1 MAISNK
7 RRSNPEARMELR
19 EHLIELRNRIMKASL
34 GILMASVVGWFLYD
48 PVFTALSKPM
58 IDVARE
64 SSRTVEVN
72 FTGVAS
78 AFDLKLRISAF
89 LGVLIA
95 SPIWIYQLWAFI
107 TPGLT
112 KKERR
117 YALAFMLTA
126 VPLFLAGAA
135 LAFAAMENFVKFF
148 IDFTPNTAANVISV
162 EVYLDFVMRM
172 ILSFGFSFLLP
183 VILVALNMMRIL
195 PGRLIL
201 KAWRWV
207 VVASFA
213 FAAIATPTPDVTSMF
228 ILAIPLLVLF
238 GVAIGVALLN
248 DRRRAR
254 REAIDQAVFERDAAA
269 APLNEPEA
277 IDAPN
282 PVTDSD

>member
-1 MAISNK
+1 
-7 RRSNPEARMELR
+7 MELR
-19 EHLIELRNRIMKASL
+19 EHLIELRNRIVRASL
-34 GILMASVVGWFLYD
+34 GILVASVVSWFLYD
-48 PVFTALSKPM
+48 PVFAALSKPM
-58 IDVARE
+58 IDVAQE
-64 SSRTVEVN
+64 SGRTVEVN

-78 AFDLKLRISAF
+78 AFDMKLRISAF

-117 YALAFMLTA
+117 YALVFMLTA

-135 LAFAAMENFVKFF
+135 LAFSAMENFVKFF
-148 IDFTPNTAANVISV
+148 IDFTPSSAANVVSV

-172 ILSFGFSFLLP
+172 ILSFGLSFLLP
-183 VILVALNMMRIL
+183 VVLVALNMMRIL

-207 VVASFA
+207 VVASFG

-238 GVAIGVALLN
+238 GLAIGLALLN
-248 DRRRAR
+248 DRRRSR
-254 REAIDQAVFERDAAA
+254 REAVDEAAFERQVAAA
-269 APLNEPEA
+269 TVDGPDAIEAP
-277 IDAPN
+277 D